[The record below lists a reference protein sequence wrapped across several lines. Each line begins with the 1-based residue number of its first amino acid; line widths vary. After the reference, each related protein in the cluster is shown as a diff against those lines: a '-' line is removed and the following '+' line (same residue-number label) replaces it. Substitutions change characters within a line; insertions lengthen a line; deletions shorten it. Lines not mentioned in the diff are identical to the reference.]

1 VFVERCCFFL
11 KIRAACRRAPLRHTP
26 LIHTHTHG
34 RASAAMVADK
44 SAAWPMRVA
53 EDFLSVA
60 HGLTRSPRRDRI
72 SGIVCVVY
80 SIIERPCVK
89 YAQVVFGLGDGI
101 SGSGLLSLLS
111 LHVLIYAW

>member
-1 VFVERCCFFL
+1 MFVERCCFFL
-11 KIRAACRRAPLRHTP
+11 KIRAVCRRGSLRHTP